1 MINRETAIVNV
12 KAFLPKD
19 QEIIQII
26 DMCNLDP
33 DGDSWLKWSD
43 SNGNYLHIKKDK
55 TVVSNKDS
63 PTKKRTRLIKDI
75 HFKAPIDVI
84 SKNSKWALICFA
96 ESSATNTPPYYII
109 NNISP
114 GLNIAFIWFLGIDNK
129 LRLSTFIQN
138 EWIENQ
144 PPLITSI
151 TTLRTIVKHLNINK
165 YCAIKVADIK
175 EPLSIAFAKKAWA
188 TPWPPNK
195 NMILD
200 MMLTYQPLAR
210 HVTNDCNLLTNKD
223 N

>member
-12 KAFLPKD
+12 KAFLPEDK
-19 QEIIQII
+19 EIIQII

-43 SNGNYLHIKKDK
+43 SNGNYLYIKKDK
-55 TVVSNKDS
+55 TVVSNKES

-96 ESSATNTPPYYII
+96 ETVNIRQGIKSALSGI
-109 NNISP
+109 
-114 GLNIAFIWFLGIDNK
+114 NIAFIWFLGIDNK
-129 LRLSTFIQN
+129 LRLTTFIQN

-144 PPLITSI
+144 PPLTTGI
-151 TTLRTIVKHLNINK
+151 TTLRTIVKHLNISN
-165 YCAIKVADIK
+165 YCMIKIADIK
-175 EPLSIAFAKKAWA
+175 EPLSVAFAKKVWA
-188 TPWPPNK
+188 TPWPPSK

-210 HVTNDCNLLTNKD
+210 HVTNDCNLLKGQLK
-223 N
+223 

>member
-12 KAFLPKD
+12 KAFLPEDK
-19 QEIIQII
+19 EIIQII

-63 PTKKRTRLIKDI
+63 PTKKKIRLIKDI

-96 ESSATNTPPYYII
+96 ESSVNIPSFH
-109 NNISP
+109 NISP
-114 GLNIAFIWFLGIDNK
+114 GINIAFIWFFGIDNK

-144 PPLITSI
+144 SPLITSI
-151 TTLRTIVKHLNINK
+151 
-165 YCAIKVADIK
+165 
-175 EPLSIAFAKKAWA
+175 
-188 TPWPPNK
+188 
-195 NMILD
+195 
-200 MMLTYQPLAR
+200 
-210 HVTNDCNLLTNKD
+210 
-223 N
+223 

>member
-26 DMCNLDP
+26 DMCNLNP

-55 TVVSNKDS
+55 TVVSNKES
-63 PTKKRTRLIKDI
+63 PTKKKPRLIKDI

-96 ESSATNTPPYYII
+96 EGS
-109 NNISP
+109 SP
-114 GLNIAFIWFLGIDNK
+114 GLPLLNVVFIWFLGIDNK
-129 LRLSTFIQN
+129 LRLSTFVQN
-138 EWIENQ
+138 GWIENQ
-144 PPLITSI
+144 PPLVTSI
-151 TTLRTIVKHLNINK
+151 TTLRTIVKHLDIDK
-165 YCAIKVADIK
+165 YCVVKLSDIK
-175 EPLSIAFAKKAWA
+175 EPLSSTFVKKAWA
-188 TPWPPNK
+188 TPWPPSK

-210 HVTNDCNLLTNKD
+210 YITNDCNLLTKKD

>member
-12 KAFLPKD
+12 KAFLPDDK
-19 QEIIQII
+19 EIIPII
-26 DMCNLDP
+26 NICNLEP
-33 DGDSWLKWSD
+33 KGDSWLKWSD

-55 TVVSNKDS
+55 TVVSNKES
-63 PTKKRTRLIKDI
+63 PTKNNTRLIKDI
-75 HFKAPIDVI
+75 HFKAPINVI

-96 ESSATNTPPYYII
+96 ESLSTNAPPF

-114 GLNIAFIWFLGIDNK
+114 GINIVFIWFLGIDDK
-129 LRLSTFIQN
+129 LRLSMFIQN

-144 PPLITSI
+144 SPLITSI
-151 TTLRTIVKHLNINK
+151 TTLRTIVRHFDIDK
-165 YCAIKVADIK
+165 YCVIKISDIK

-188 TPWPPNK
+188 TPWPPSK

-210 HVTNDCNLLTNKD
+210 HITNDCNLLTKKD

>member
-12 KAFLPKD
+12 KAFLPQD

-33 DGDSWLKWSD
+33 EGDSWYKWSD
-43 SNGNYLHIKKDK
+43 ANGNYLHIKNDK
-55 TVVSNKDS
+55 TVISSKES
-63 PTKKRTRLIKDI
+63 PTKKKIRIIKDI

-96 ESSATNTPPYYII
+96 ESSAGIPQF
-109 NNISP
+109 NNILP
-114 GLNIAFIWFLGIDNK
+114 GLNIIFIWFLGIDNK

-144 PPLITSI
+144 SPLITSV
-151 TTLRTIVKHLNINK
+151 TTLRTIVKYLNIDK
-165 YCAIKVADIK
+165 YCVVKITDIK
-175 EPLSIAFAKKAWA
+175 EPLSSAFTKKAWA
-188 TPWPPNK
+188 TPWPPSK

-210 HVTNDCNLLTNKD
+210 YITNDCNLLTKKD